1 MPCAIASQ
9 KNIFG
14 RIGSLRVC
22 FLFDHCRVKAAHGQV
37 GILISA
43 SNFRMFRRI
52 INRLVSIGFSL
63 RQLAPLSAES
73 RPKPSLHTCHLCTT
87 VKSMPR
93 TARYSAFRL
102 LSPSYLSC
110 AQTPGGLGG
119 PQ

>member
-52 INRLVSIGFSL
+52 INRLVSIGFSIASTSPFE
-63 RQLAPLSAES
+63 RGITPKTFTPHLSPV
-73 RPKPSLHTCHLCTT
+73 RNCKI
-87 VKSMPR
+87 MPR
-93 TARYSAFRL
+93 AARYSAFRL
-102 LSPSYLSC
+102 FSPSYLSC
-110 AQTPGGLGG
+110 AQTPGGFGG